1 LSTLFSFRSI
11 NRFHGNHDV
20 RNQVKE
26 LSLRKIL
33 LMGNPNVGKSVIFS
47 RLTGVN
53 VIASNYPGTTVEF
66 TRGRMKSGDETVE
79 IIDVPGTYNLYPTSP
94 AEEVAVRMAKEGD
107 VIINVVD
114 ATNLERNLNLTLQL
128 LKDGKPV
135 VVALNLWDETRHIG
149 ISIDVEKLQ
158 EILGVP
164 VIPTCAITGE
174 GIKELVSELPHA
186 RANTFQYEEEKR
198 WEKVGKIVGQV
209 QEITHRH
216 HTFLERLEDV
226 SIKPFTG
233 IPLAVVTLYVV
244 FNIIRFIGEGLIGI
258 IFEPIF
264 ENLWAPWMMRISDL
278 LGKQGFI
285 HDIFI
290 GKLVEGKIDFVE
302 SLGLLTTGLFVPI
315 AMVLPYVFSFYLVL
329 SFLEDSGYLPRLAVL
344 VDNLMHRF
352 GLHGLAIIPMMLGLG
367 CNVPGA
373 MSTRVLETRRE
384 RFIAATMM
392 SIAVPCMAQIAMI
405 FGLIGQYGAK
415 GMGAVFGS
423 LFIVWIVLGII
434 LNRISKGESPEIFV
448 EIPPYR
454 LPYFGALWKKL
465 LMRTKWFLREAVPYV
480 LLGVFTINILYSLG
494 IIQFLGRLTAP
505 VITGI
510 LGLPQNAVGALVI
523 GFLRKDVAVGML
535 VPLGLN
541 LSQLVVASVVLTMYF
556 PCVATFAV
564 LIKELGIK
572 DMLKSAL
579 IMITSAL
586 IVGGLLNLI
595 L

>member
-1 LSTLFSFRSI
+1 M
-11 NRFHGNHDV
+11 
-20 RNQVKE
+20 
-26 LSLRKIL
+26 RKIL

-66 TRGRMKSGDETVE
+66 TRGRMKLGDETVE
-79 IIDVPGTYNLYPTSP
+79 IIDVPGTYDLNPTSP

-107 VIINVVD
+107 VIIDVID

-128 LKDGKPV
+128 LGHGKPM

-149 ISIDVEKLQ
+149 ISLDVEKLQ
-158 EILGVP
+158 DILDVP

-186 RANTFQYEEEKR
+186 KANTYDYEEEKR
-198 WEKVGKIVGQV
+198 WEKVGEIVSQV
-209 QEITHRH
+209 QKITHRH

-226 SIKPFTG
+226 SIKPVTG
-233 IPLAVVTLYVV
+233 IPLALATLYVV
-244 FNIIRFIGEGLIGI
+244 FNIIRFIGEGLIGL

-264 ENLWAPWMMRISDL
+264 ENLWAPSMMRLSNL
-278 LGKQGFI
+278 LGNQGFI
-285 HDIFI
+285 HDILV

-302 SLGLLTTGLFVPI
+302 SLGLLTTGLFVPF
-315 AMVLPYVFSFYLVL
+315 AMVLPYVFAFYLVL
-329 SFLEDSGYLPRLAVL
+329 SLLEDSGYLPRLAVL
-344 VDNLMHRF
+344 VDNIMHRF

-384 RFIAATMM
+384 RFIAVTMM
-392 SIAVPCMAQIAMI
+392 AIAVPCMAQIAMI

-415 GMGAVFGS
+415 GLGVVFGT
-423 LFIVWIVLGII
+423 LFIVWIALGII
-434 LNRISKGESPEIFV
+434 LNRVSKGESPEIFV

-454 LPYFGALWKKL
+454 LPYFGALLKKL
-465 LMRTKWFLREAVPYV
+465 LMRTKWFLKEAIPYV
-480 LLGVFTINILYSLG
+480 LLGVFIINILYSLG
-494 IIQFLGRLTAP
+494 IIQFIGQLTAP

-510 LGLPQNAVGALVI
+510 LGLPQDAVGALVI

-564 LIKELGIK
+564 LIKELGTK
-572 DMLKSAL
+572 DMVKSAA
-579 IMITSAL
+579 IMIVSA
-586 IVGGLLNLI
+586 IVVGGLLNLI